1 MKTIVLTGGGTAG
14 HVTPNIALLP
24 YLRKEGYQINYIGSH
39 NGIEKE
45 LISSLGI
52 NYYGI
57 SSGKLRRYLDFKN
70 LTDMFK
76 VVKGLSDAFILLK
89 KLKPS
94 IVFSKGGFVS
104 VPVVMAAA
112 LLKIPVVVHESDITP
127 GLANKLSVPFASA
140 VCTAFPEACDSVKG
154 EKGVLTG
161 TPIRQALFKGKKEIG
176 LELCGFDKEKP
187 ILLAMGGSLGSVKV
201 NESLRKALST
211 LLTKYQ
217 IIHLCGKGNLDENL
231 SNVKGYKQFEY
242 ISKELADIF
251 ACCDLVV
258 SRAGANSIYEFLA
271 LKKPM
276 LLIPLSRSASRG
288 DQILNAESFQKQ
300 GFSAVLEEEDLT
312 TNSLIDS
319 INQLYDG
326 REDYISAMNKT
337 KLANGC
343 DEVMKQILK
352 YTKLE
357 NKKKK

>member
-57 SSGKLRRYLDFKN
+57 SSGKLRRYMDLKN
-70 LTDMFK
+70 LTDMFR
-76 VVKGLSDAFILLK
+76 VVKGLSDAFILLN
-89 KLKPS
+89 KLKPD

-112 LLKIPVVVHESDITP
+112 LLRIPVVVHESDITP

-140 VCTAFPEACDSVKG
+140 VCTAFPEACASVKG
-154 EKGVLTG
+154 GKGVLTG
-161 TPIRQALFKGKKEIG
+161 TPIRQMLFKGKRENG
-176 LELCGFDKEKP
+176 LELCGFNKEKP
-187 ILLAMGGSLGSVKV
+187 VLLAMGGSLGSVKV
-201 NESLRKALST
+201 NESLRNAVST
-211 LLTKYQ
+211 LLTKFQ
-217 IIHLCGKGNLDENL
+217 IIHICGKGNIDDNL
-231 SNVKGYKQFEY
+231 SDVKGYKQFEY

-251 ACCDLVV
+251 ACADLVV

-276 LLIPLSRSASRG
+276 LLIPLSRNASRG

-300 GFSAVLEEEDLT
+300 GFCSVLEEEELS
-312 TNSLIDS
+312 TNTLINA
-319 INQLYDG
+319 INELYDN
-326 REDYISAMNKT
+326 REDYISAMNET

-343 DEVMKQILK
+343 DEVMKQIVK
-352 YTKLE
+352 YTKPS
-357 NKKKK
+357 KKKRK